1 MREGHGIH
9 DTQRSTR
16 MLSSRKN
23 CHPEKLST
31 NGITLLGD
39 IEEGPS
45 APAPVPPTT
54 HTHTHTVFLYL
65 ILPIFFTVFF
75 HCLASGDQIVLILF
89 YLF

>member
-54 HTHTHTVFLYL
+54 HTHTHTHTGLQL
-65 ILPIFFTVFF
+65 
-75 HCLASGDQIVLILF
+75 
-89 YLF
+89 